1 MCELCDM
8 LTDMHWLNASNVLTT
23 LCNCYYSDSCDS
35 YTIYSLTELKFA
47 EKKLLLLA
55 FAVI

>member
-1 MCELCDM
+1 M
-8 LTDMHWLNASNVLTT
+8 LST
-23 LCNCYYSDSCDS
+23 LCSCHYSDSCES

-55 FAVI
+55 C